1 MEIQNQTGKR
11 WKCATISTLL
21 YTNDQLAAGRIIDLR
36 QGVAGTVEDSIM
48 RNIDPERRRRKS
60 VVKASIQVGFGEKGI
75 PEEEEKDT
83 FV

>member
-1 MEIQNQTGKR
+1 M
-11 WKCATISTLL
+11 
-21 YTNDQLAAGRIIDLR
+21 
-36 QGVAGTVEDSIM
+36 AGTVEDSIM
-48 RNIDPERRRRKS
+48 RNIDPERRRKS